1 MNEATELEST
11 IEGPVRTCVG
21 CRSTDAKS
29 ALLRFAFAD
38 DPPRLAPDPGHRL
51 GGRGAS
57 VHPRRSCLSEAVR
70 RGGFAKAFRRP
81 VEVDAEA
88 LIQTAADQY
97 RRRVGGL
104 LLAGWRARLLV
115 VGTDAVR
122 GALESNK
129 KPVLLLV
136 AADAAGRRE
145 ELSERVQALG
155 GACVTYGDKTT
166 LGRLFGRETLGVL
179 GILDEGIAAEV
190 ALAARCVDEL
200 SEDQ

>member
-1 MNEATELEST
+1 
-11 IEGPVRTCVG
+11 
-21 CRSTDAKS
+21 
-29 ALLRFAFAD
+29 
-38 DPPRLAPDPGHRL
+38 
-51 GGRGAS
+51 
-57 VHPRRSCLSEAVR
+57 
-70 RGGFAKAFRRP
+70 
-81 VEVDAEA
+81 VDAEA